1 MQLPDEAISYQY
13 QGLLVPPAEEWNP
26 LAEVRAKH
34 LLSPARIKALSQQVM
49 QIRSQVAAERE
60 LQQVPPELKPL
71 EPGFIDL
78 PQRLLDQH
86 RRKGDASDLGKVI
99 NKAGRLRD
107 LVDRVIIIGAGGSYL
122 GGRALFESLIHTYHN
137 ELPAKSR
144 LGVPRIYFE
153 GHNADNDTIQD
164 LLELL
169 ENSCVDPDIR
179 EERWGLVA
187 ISKSGTTLETL
198 AAHRILRTECTKFYG
213 PSSELLK
220 DVMVPVVGPTGRL
233 HDLFKSYDYGDD
245 DLLIIPENVGS
256 RYSVFSAAGLLPAA
270 IMGLDVRAYLL
281 GASAMTRRFLEE
293 PFERN
298 PVLQY
303 ALVNYLMTEEH
314 GKNLR
319 VLAVWSKKLEALG
332 LWYDQLL
339 GESLGK
345 QGRGPTPLT
354 TVQTR
359 DLYSRG
365 QQQQEGPRD
374 RVINNLVLR
383 VPRTPPLM
391 MGMQD
396 HNQDDLNSLNRKS
409 FPDIMSASLRGT
421 TQAYTDSARPNAELA
436 MPVLNEHTMGQLM
449 QMLMLATVV
458 EGRLMGIN
466 PYGQPGVETYKKHM
480 RQALKSS

>member
-13 QGLLVPPAEEWNP
+13 QSLLIPATDEWNP

-34 LLSPARIKALSQQVM
+34 LLAPARVKALSAHVM
-49 QIRSQVAAERE
+49 QIRSQIAAERE
-60 LQQVPPELKPL
+60 LQQVPAELRPL

-107 LVDRVIIIGAGGSYL
+107 LVDRVVIIGAGGSYL
-122 GGRALFESLIHTYHN
+122 AGRALFEALVHTYHN

-153 GHNADNDTIQD
+153 GHNADNDTVQD

-179 EERWGLVA
+179 EERWGIIA
-187 ISKSGTTLETL
+187 ISKSGGTLETL
-198 AAHRILRTECTKFYG
+198 AAHRILHNEVTKFYG

-220 DVMVPVVGPTGRL
+220 DVIVPVTAATGKL
-233 HDLFKSYDYGDD
+233 HDLFKSYNYTDD
-245 DLLIIPENVGS
+245 DMLIIPDNVGS
-256 RYSVFSAAGLLPAA
+256 RYAACTATGLLPAA
-270 IMGLDVRAYLL
+270 IMGLDVRAFLL

-303 ALVNYLMTEEH
+303 ALVNYLLTEEA
-314 GKNLR
+314 GKPLR

-332 LWYDQLL
+332 LWYDHVLS
-339 GESLGK
+339 ESLGK
-345 QGRGPTPLT
+345 LGRGPTPLT
-354 TVQTR
+354 IVQTR
-359 DLYSRG
+359 DLHSRG
-365 QQQQEGPRD
+365 QQHQEGLRD

-383 VPRTPPLM
+383 APRTPPLM

-396 HNQDDLNSLNRKS
+396 HNQDELNALNRKS
-409 FPDIMSASLRGT
+409 IPDIMSAALRGT
-421 TQAYTDSARPNAELA
+421 TQAYLDTGRPTAEIGL
-436 MPVLNEHTMGQLM
+436 PVMNEHTMGQLM
-449 QMLMLATVV
+449 QMLLLATVV
-458 EGRLMGIN
+458 EGRLMGVN
-466 PYGQPGVETYKKHM
+466 PYSQPGTEVYKKHM
-480 RQALKSS
+480 KQALKS